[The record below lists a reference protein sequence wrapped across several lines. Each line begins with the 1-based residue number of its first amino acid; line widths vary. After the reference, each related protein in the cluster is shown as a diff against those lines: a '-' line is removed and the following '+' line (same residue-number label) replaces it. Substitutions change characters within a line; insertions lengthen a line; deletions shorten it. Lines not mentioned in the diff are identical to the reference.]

1 MSARGRAGGA
11 GLTVEGIIL
20 ELERRKH
27 PEALEGMAR
36 YGIDVTRAY
45 GIAMPCLR
53 EIAKRAGRDHAL
65 AERLWKTGLRE
76 ARIVAAMV
84 DDPRAV
90 TGKQMERW
98 VKDFDSW
105 DVCDGACLH
114 LLSRAGPAWEKASEW
129 SGRTAE
135 YQKRAG
141 FVLMAQ
147 LAVHDKKAADERFLA
162 FLPIIR
168 RESGDARN
176 FVKKAVNWAL
186 RQIGKRSLS
195 LNRAAIRTARE
206 IAQIDS
212 QAARWVA
219 ADGIR
224 ELTGAE
230 VQRRLRAKETKR
242 TRR

>member
-1 MSARGRAGGA
+1 MTARGRAGRA
-11 GLTVEGIIL
+11 GLTVKEIIV
-20 ELERRKH
+20 ELERRRH

-65 AERLWKTGLRE
+65 AGRLWKTGLRE

-90 TGKQMERW
+90 TSEQMERW
-98 VKDFDSW
+98 VKDFASW

-114 LLSRAGPAWEKASEW
+114 LLSRAAHAWEKAVEW

-135 YQKRAG
+135 FQKRAG

-147 LAVHDKKAADERFLA
+147 LAVHDNKAADERFLE
-162 FLPIIR
+162 FLPIIM
-168 RESGDARN
+168 RESSDERN

-186 RQIGKRSLS
+186 RQIGKRSLL
-195 LNRAAIRTARE
+195 LNRAAVQAARE
-206 IAQIDS
+206 ISHIDLP
-212 QAARWVA
+212 AARWVA
-219 ADGIR
+219 ADAIR
-224 ELTGAE
+224 ALTGAE
-230 VQRRLRAKETKR
+230 VHRRLRAKEAKP